1 MGANRL
7 AGQFKTAAV
16 IGTGMMGPG
25 IALTLALGGVKAT
38 ILSRSVE
45 TAEAGVVKARA
56 QLQLLADAGL
66 VPAEKATRAVSL
78 LAASADFDSAV
89 ADVDLVIESAPEDMA
104 FKQDL
109 FARLDAATKTEAILT
124 SNTSGLSIT
133 AIASKCQ
140 RPDRVLT
147 THFWNPPHLMPLVEI
162 VCGEKSDPAKA
173 EAIKT
178 LLAECGKKPVVVKRD
193 TPGQLGNRLQMA
205 LVREAAH
212 IIESGIADA
221 EAVDEVVRSGFGLR
235 MPVYGLLE
243 HMDIVGLE
251 MSTSITEYVSSDLY
265 SERRAPQM
273 MRDLLAKGDLGA
285 KTGRGFHDWS
295 KKDADQVKDR
305 RDRFVLDFLQR
316 WS

>member
-1 MGANRL
+1 MPRFRN
-7 AGQFKTAAV
+7 AAV

-25 IALTLALGGVKAT
+25 IALTLARGGVRAT

-45 TAEAGVVKARA
+45 TANQGLAKARA
-56 QLQLLADAGL
+56 QVKLLAEAGL
-66 VPAEKATRAVSL
+66 IPAGKADNVAGL
-78 LAASADFDSAV
+78 LAASDDFDAIIG
-89 ADVDLVIESAPEDMA
+89 AADLVIESAPEDMA
-104 FKQDL
+104 FKQEL
-109 FARLDAATKTEAILT
+109 FARLDTIAPPTAVLT

-133 AIASKCQ
+133 AIAARCQ
-140 RPDRVLT
+140 RPERVLT

-162 VCGEKSDPAKA
+162 VCGERSDRALA
-173 EAIKT
+173 EALKA
-178 LLAECGKKPVVVKRD
+178 LLAECGKKPVVVNKD

-221 EAVDEVVRSGFGLR
+221 EAIDEVVRSGFGLR

-251 MSTSITEYVSSDLY
+251 MATGITEYVSSDLY
-265 SERRAPQM
+265 SERRAPQI
-273 MRDLLAKGDLGA
+273 MRDKLAKGELGV
-285 KTGRGFHDWS
+285 KTGRGFHDWT
-295 KKDADQVKDR
+295 KKDAEQIKAR

>member
-1 MGANRL
+1 MRRFQNAV
-7 AGQFKTAAV
+7 V

-25 IALTLALGGVKAT
+25 IALTLARGGVRAT
-38 ILSRSVE
+38 ILSRSAE
-45 TAEAGVVKARA
+45 TANQGLARARA
-56 QLQLLADAGL
+56 QLKLLGDAGL
-66 VPAEKATRAVSL
+66 IPAGKAEGAADL
-78 LAASADFDSAV
+78 LAASDDFDSVIGGA
-89 ADVDLVIESAPEDMA
+89 DLVIESAPENMA
-104 FKQDL
+104 FKQEL
-109 FARLDAATKTEAILT
+109 FARLDAIAPPTAVLT

-133 AIASKCQ
+133 AIAARCT
-140 RPDRVLT
+140 RPERVLT

-162 VCGEKSDPAKA
+162 VCGERSDRALA
-173 EAIKT
+173 EALKT
-178 LLAECGKKPVVVKRD
+178 LLAECGKKPVVVNKD

-221 EAVDEVVRSGFGLR
+221 EAIDEVVRSGFGLR

-251 MSTSITEYVSSDLY
+251 MATSITEYVSSDLY
-265 SERRAPQM
+265 SERRAPQI
-273 MRDLLAKGDLGA
+273 MRDKLAKGDLGV

-295 KKDADQVKDR
+295 KKDAEQIKAR

-316 WS
+316 WP